1 MTILLHFS
9 RKTYVL
15 IIIGIASETVIN
27 VKKKKKKK
35 KHTFF
40 CRNMKEKDLIL
51 NNMFVLSS
59 DLNIELESL
68 SNY

>member
-9 RKTYVL
+9 RKIYLL
-15 IIIGIASETVIN
+15 IIIGITSETVIN
-27 VKKKKKKK
+27 VKKKKKQ
-35 KHTFF
+35 HTFF